1 MGPIVLLALAVLV
14 YWLIRRVRSRF
25 TDAETRRN
33 QAHLGRMLLIAAGL
47 FFVLLMWIA
56 LSNQH

>member
-1 MGPIVLLALAVLV
+1 MGLIVLLALAVLV
-14 YWLIRRVRSRF
+14 YWLIHRLRSRF

-33 QAHLGRMLLIAAGL
+33 QTHLGRMLLIAGGL
-47 FFVLLMWIA
+47 FFILLLWVA